1 MLTQKNI
8 FNINNYKYLIF
19 DCDGVCLDSNQI
31 KSNLFYDIAKSVD
44 SAKAKEFLKYHKNN
58 GGMSRYEKFRYFVT
72 NMLNVENL
80 NLVQELIS
88 KYNYQHFQGAL
99 PADQRLSNLFLSLS
113 VSIGSQKSV

>member
-44 SAKAKEFLKYHKNN
+44 RTKAKVFLTYHKNN
-58 GGMSRYEKFRYFVT
+58 GGISRYEKFRYFVT
-72 NMLNVENL
+72 NILKIENH
-80 NLVQELIS
+80 NLVKEFLNMVRDIKTLLI
-88 KYNYQHFQGAL
+88 N
-99 PADQRLSNLFLSLS
+99 
-113 VSIGSQKSV
+113 